1 MRILVVN
8 PFGGTEFRGCE
19 NLDRI
24 KRPDTRFDMVNIAED
39 YPLKNNQWL
48 YFKYACTGP
57 TLEKVMWAE
66 QEGYDGVFISCQL
79 DIGLYEARTLVD
91 IPVTGTLE
99 SAALLAYSMG
109 KHFTLLSVDYQNG
122 QIQRDLLRVYGLDQN
137 LVSIIPIHIDAN
149 DLYPERT
156 SEDSVFAQVV
166 EAARVARERDGA
178 ELVIPGC
185 TLFGSLLSHRK
196 AAFESAVGI
205 PSVDGMTAG
214 FKLAEMRAELNKL
227 GALPAVS
234 RAGYF
239 MKPPRGDWQT
249 LRRFNNKPDHI
260 YGNADAA
267 PAEPRAAS
275 AGRKG

>member
-8 PFGGTEFRGCE
+8 PFAGTEFRGCA

-24 KRPDTRFDMVNIAED
+24 KRPDTTFDMVQIGED

-57 TLEKVMWAE
+57 TLEKVIWAE
-66 QEGYDGVFISCQL
+66 KNNYDGVFISCQL

-99 SAALLAYSMG
+99 SAALLCYTMG

-122 QIQRDLLRVYGLDQN
+122 EIQRDLLRTYGLDGN
-137 LVSIIPIHIDAN
+137 LASIISIGIDAN
-149 DLYPERT
+149 DLYPEKT
-156 SEDSVFAQVV
+156 SEDAVFERTV
-166 EAARVARERDGA
+166 AAAKRARTEHGA

-196 AAFESAVGI
+196 AEFEEEVGI
-205 PSVDGMTAG
+205 PAVDGMVAG
-214 FKLAEMRAELNKL
+214 FKLAEMRAELNLL

-239 MKPPRGDWQT
+239 MHPPEEDWAK
-249 LRRFNNKPDHI
+249 LRKFQRRE
-260 YGNADAA
+260 A
-267 PAEPRAAS
+267 
-275 AGRKG
+275 

>member
-1 MRILVVN
+1 MRILVIN
-8 PFGGTEFRGCE
+8 PFGGTEFRGRD
-19 NLDRI
+19 NLERI
-24 KRPDTRFDMVNIAED
+24 KRPDTTFDMVNIAEN

-66 QEGYDGVFISCQL
+66 REGYDGVFISCQL
-79 DIGLYEARTLVD
+79 DIGLYEARTLVN

-99 SAALLAYSMG
+99 SAALFAYTMG
-109 KHFTLLSVDYQNG
+109 KHFTLLSVDKQNG
-122 QIQRDLLRVYGLDQN
+122 EIQRDLLRLYGLERN

-156 SEDSVFAQVV
+156 SEDAVFERVV
-166 EAARVARERDGA
+166 KATELARDRDGA

-185 TLFGSLLSHRK
+185 TLFGSLLTHRRQ
-196 AAFESAVGI
+196 AFEPLGL

-214 FKLAEMRAELNKL
+214 FKLAEMRAELNRQ
-227 GALPAVS
+227 GAMPAVS

-239 MKPPRGDWQT
+239 MHPPSKDFQT
-249 LRRFNNKPDHI
+249 LRNFDGKPDYL
-260 YGNADAA
+260 YG
-267 PAEPRAAS
+267 PK
-275 AGRKG
+275 GRS

>member
-8 PFGGTEFRGCE
+8 PFGGTEFRGRE
-19 NLDRI
+19 NLERI
-24 KRPDTRFDMVNIAED
+24 KRPDTRFDMINIAED

-57 TLEKVMWAE
+57 TLEKVLWAE
-66 QEGYDGVFISCQL
+66 KEGYDGVFISCQL

-99 SAALLAYSMG
+99 SAALLAYTMG

-122 QIQRDLLRVYGLDQN
+122 QIQRDLLRIYGLDQN

-156 SEDSVFAQVV
+156 SEDSIFEQVV
-166 EAARVARERDGA
+166 QAAKTARDRDGA

-185 TLFGSLLSHRK
+185 TLFGSLLAHRK

-214 FKLAEMRAELNKL
+214 FKLAEMRGELNKL

-239 MKPPRGDWQT
+239 TKPPKQDWQT
-249 LRRFNNKPDHI
+249 LRRFNGKPDHI
-260 YGNADAA
+260 YDNAA
-267 PAEPRAAS
+267 PAKPRVVS
-275 AGRKG
+275 TGREK